1 MLPKFLILIFCHL
14 LSTTNSA
21 EADTSQLES
30 ECCYGQSLV
39 YRKYV
44 EFVGKSSVT
53 LNGNHCIDQGRETWN
68 IINTWKFLRDFMT
81 FWPFIIFNLFR
92 NDFHA
97 LVRNWDSASH
107 QSRKQMWLS
116 AKFTLKRNYLSRQ
129 TNNNY
134 CRSLRKGKKPGCYIS
149 PNKWEY
155 CDVPRCS
162 ETLLDSTGI
171 YYKGKRNH
179 VGGENE
185 VPAESCLSW
194 NTTSELR
201 LRNTKHN
208 FCRNP
213 DSDPRGPWCST
224 ENSSKSYCKS
234 LSICKM
240 RVAKLVDT
248 KLTVLPDKV
257 KNRLKLQKRKNPSKN
272 PKTTTKKPK
281 TSIKPKLTRKISKP
295 AETWEP
301 PCGKVCKC
309 GMRCAG
315 NQDINTCAFVKND
328 GQVERGEEPWHVAII
343 NRATKQLICS
353 GSILNRRHILT
364 AASCVTAFKNAL
376 VEKANRIN
384 KKQILVA
391 TGFHK
396 RGPFTGNIESNWNYK
411 ATSFFFYHFVVS
423 FYVFWL
429 LLV

>member
-1 MLPKFLILIFCHL
+1 MLLKLLILTFCQL

-44 EFVGKSSVT
+44 EFVGKKSIT
-53 LNGNHCIDQGRETWN
+53 LHGNEC
-68 IINTWKFLRDFMT
+68 M
-81 FWPFIIFNLFR
+81 
-92 NDFHA
+92 
-97 LVRNWDSASH
+97 NWDSTSH
-107 QSRKQMWLS
+107 KVQKQTWLT
-116 AKFTLKRNYLSRQ
+116 AKFTLKRNYLSRK

-134 CRSLRKGKKPGCYIS
+134 CRSLRKGKKPGCYVS
-149 PNKWEY
+149 PSKWEH
-155 CDVPRCS
+155 CNVPRCA
-162 ETLLDSTGI
+162 ETLLDNTGI
-171 YYKGKRNH
+171 YYKGKRNR
-179 VGGENE
+179 VGGENIE
-185 VPAESCLSW
+185 FSAKQKSAPTNARNQLSLGETCLSW
-194 NTTSELR
+194 NTTNELR

-213 DSDPRGPWCST
+213 DSDPRGPWCAT
-224 ENSSKSYCKS
+224 ETTKKSYCTS

-257 KNRLKLQKRKNPSKN
+257 KSRLKLQKRRKLSKRPSSASDNRNPA
-272 PKTTTKKPK
+272 TTTKKPK
-281 TSIKPKLTRKISKP
+281 TTTKPGRKISKQV
-295 AETWEP
+295 ETWEP
-301 PCGKVCKC
+301 PCGRVCKC

-315 NQDINTCAFVKND
+315 DQGINTCAFVKND
-328 GQVERGEEPWHVAII
+328 GQVERGEDPWHVAII

-396 RGPFTGNIESNWNYK
+396 RGPFTGDIESGRN
-411 ATSFFFYHFVVS
+411 
-423 FYVFWL
+423 
-429 LLV
+429 